1 MRITDSSML
10 EISGAD
16 VHKLQVKI
24 ELLHFRLFTVSPLFF
39 RKIIEIEYSP
49 SLAALGTGFRIYDTR
64 EGSWEK

>member
-10 EISGAD
+10 EIFGAD

-39 RKIIEIEYSP
+39 RKIIEIECSP
-49 SLAALGTGFRIYDTR
+49 SLATLGTGFRIYDTR
-64 EGSWEK
+64 EGS